1 MKNNKIKN
9 IINII
14 KSKKGIDKFIVY
26 FYILFILFIV
36 VDVIELIYDYN
47 SYHPCCLP
55 ISYSNS
61 DITPSSRFYN
71 GDFEE
76 INDRYL
82 EDSVGFDYDL
92 ELEKK
97 NSNIISIDIT
107 SYVNEELDW
116 DKLYAYFYQYIEN
129 KGRGRCIFRNQGCY
143 ININDDYY
151 LIYYLT
157 PTEIYFHLDN
167 LDNLENIKNE
177 YIVKTIH
184 IFLDAIYYGAI
195 FDDTDSMEEFLIDS
209 GEKSNVIGMSYLMWT
224 PPYYH

>member
-1 MKNNKIKN
+1 MANNKM
-9 IINII
+9 INTI

-26 FYILFILFIV
+26 FFILFIV
-36 VDVIELIYDYN
+36 VDVIKFIYDSN
-47 SYHPCCLP
+47 SYQRCYIPT
-55 ISYSNS
+55 SYSNS

-76 INDRYL
+76 INDRYIK
-82 EDSVGFDYDL
+82 DSVGFDYDL

-116 DKLYAYFYQYIEN
+116 NKLYAYFYQYIEN
-129 KGRGRCIFRNQGCY
+129 NGRGRCIFRNQGCY
-143 ININDDYY
+143 ININGDYY

-167 LDNLENIKNE
+167 LDNLSNIKNE

-184 IFLDAIYYGAI
+184 IFLDAAYYGAI
-195 FDDTDSMEEFLIDS
+195 FDDRGRMEKFLNDS
-209 GEKSNVIGMSYLMWT
+209 GGKSMVIGTSYLMWT
-224 PPYYH
+224 SPYLR

>member
-9 IINII
+9 IIA
-14 KSKKGIDKFIVY
+14 SKKGIDKIAVY
-26 FYILFILFIV
+26 FLILLV
-36 VDVIELIYDYN
+36 VYVIIGSIYVFFFHDSVCGCVSHSDYN
-47 SYHPCCLP
+47 ARVS
-55 ISYSNS
+55 
-61 DITPSSRFYN
+61 PSPYFYN

-76 INDRYL
+76 INDRYIK
-82 EDSVGFDYDL
+82 DSVGFNFDL
-92 ELEKK
+92 ESEKK
-97 NSNIISIDIT
+97 NSNIVSIDIT

-129 KGRGRCIFRNQGCY
+129 KGRGCCIFRNQGCY

-195 FDDTDSMEEFLIDS
+195 FDDTDSMEEFLSDVT
-209 GEKSNVIGMSYLMWT
+209 EKSSVVGLSYLMWNS
-224 PPYYH
+224 PYYH

>member
-9 IINII
+9 IIA
-14 KSKKGIDKFIVY
+14 SKKGIDKVIVY

-36 VDVIELIYDYN
+36 VDVIDVIYDSK

-129 KGRGRCIFRNQGCY
+129 NGRGRCIFRNQGCY
-143 ININDDYY
+143 INVKGDYY

-157 PTEIYFHLDN
+157 PTEIYFN
-167 LDNLENIKNE
+167 LDNLENMENKDGSKVIN
-177 YIVKTIH
+177 
-184 IFLDAIYYGAI
+184 IFLDAIYDGAI
-195 FDDTDSMEEFLIDS
+195 FKDRGSMLSFF
-209 GEKSNVIGMSYLMWT
+209 
-224 PPYYH
+224 

>member
-9 IINII
+9 IIA
-14 KSKKGIDKFIVY
+14 SKKGIDKFIVY
-26 FYILFILFIV
+26 FFILFILFIV
-36 VDVIELIYDYN
+36 LEVIEIIYDYN

-61 DITPSSRFYN
+61 DITPSSHFYN

-76 INDRYL
+76 INARYL

-129 KGRGRCIFRNQGCY
+129 NGRGRCIFRNQGVY
-143 ININDDYY
+143 ASIKGDYY
-151 LIYYLT
+151 LIHYLT
-157 PTEIYFHLDN
+157 PTEIYFHID
-167 LDNLENIKNE
+167 NIKELSGKNVNNIIE
-177 YIVKTIH
+177 
-184 IFLDAIYYGAI
+184 IFLNAIYDGAI
-195 FDDTDSMEEFLIDS
+195 FKDTDSIQSFMADS
-209 GEKSNVIGMSYLMWT
+209 GSESDVLGTQMLMVDFSVIFE
-224 PPYYH
+224 